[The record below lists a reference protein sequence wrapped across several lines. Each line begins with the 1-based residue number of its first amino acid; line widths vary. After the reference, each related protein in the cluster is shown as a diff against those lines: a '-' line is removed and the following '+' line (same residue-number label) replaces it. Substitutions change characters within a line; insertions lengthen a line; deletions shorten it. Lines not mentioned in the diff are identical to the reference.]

1 MPRKTPATG
10 ANPAESVAVAVA
22 TAAVCHQSA
31 GRFRV
36 RCRERRG
43 DEAYFARAKQALE
56 QHASV
61 LEVAT
66 NPTTGSILVLHR
78 GDCSEL
84 LNHAEGAGLF
94 RCQTPR
100 DTTQTIVHW
109 LDRLDRFDAE
119 VLWARMDQNPQRAAT
134 GLFMLAVLQALRG
147 GILPSAPTLLG
158 EAMRLLR
165 KHRDEGERQ
174 DDGES

>member
-1 MPRKTPATG
+1 MPRKTPETEAKR
-10 ANPAESVAVAVA
+10 AEAPPRA
-22 TAAVCHQSA
+22 TAALCHQST

-36 RCRERRG
+36 RCSERRG
-43 DEAYFARAKQALE
+43 DEAYFEGVKQVLE
-56 QHASV
+56 QHVSV

-66 NPTTGSILVLHR
+66 NPNTGSILVLHR

-84 LNHAEGAGLF
+84 LKHAEAAGLF
-94 RCQTPR
+94 RCETPK
-100 DTTQTIVHW
+100 DTRQTIVHW

-147 GILPSAPTLLG
+147 SILPSGPTLLG

-165 KHRDEGERQ
+165 QHRDGDEQ
-174 DDGES
+174 DGDGKS